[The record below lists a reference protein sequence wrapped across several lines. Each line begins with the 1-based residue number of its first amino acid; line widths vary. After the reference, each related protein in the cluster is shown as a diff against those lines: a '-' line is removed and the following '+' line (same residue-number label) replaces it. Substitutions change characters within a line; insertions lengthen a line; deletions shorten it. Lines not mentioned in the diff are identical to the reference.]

1 MVPTTG
7 VSSGRYDGTVHG
19 AMRLR
24 REHARP
30 ARSDRPVVPDPRHL
44 PAFGGREMEQ
54 ERTGYPN
61 WKEIM
66 DSETFAAYES
76 GCTCWR
82 LVDQYVGWV
91 EQPTEMLGITIFTG
105 AMPDGERLPGLPSRY
120 EAFRLVMK
128 ALDRYI
134 LGDSDPLHL
143 DLGSP
148 DSMYSLEY
156 AGCGAE
162 AVRGLRE
169 RHPHGDMLILNQNGH
184 LLTDKDFE

>member
-1 MVPTTG
+1 
-7 VSSGRYDGTVHG
+7 
-19 AMRLR
+19 
-24 REHARP
+24 
-30 ARSDRPVVPDPRHL
+30 
-44 PAFGGREMEQ
+44 
-54 ERTGYPN
+54 
-61 WKEIM
+61 M

-82 LVDQYVGWV
+82 LVDQYVGWD

-128 ALDRYI
+128 ASDRYI

-162 AVRGLRE
+162 AARGLRE
-169 RHPHGDMLILNQNGH
+169 RHPHGDMLMLNQNGH

>member
-1 MVPTTG
+1 
-7 VSSGRYDGTVHG
+7 
-19 AMRLR
+19 
-24 REHARP
+24 
-30 ARSDRPVVPDPRHL
+30 
-44 PAFGGREMEQ
+44 MEQ

-91 EQPTEMLGITIFTG
+91 EQPTEMLGVTIFTG

-162 AVRGLRE
+162 AARGLRE
-169 RHPHGDMLILNQNGH
+169 RHPHGDMLMLNQNGH

>member
-1 MVPTTG
+1 
-7 VSSGRYDGTVHG
+7 
-19 AMRLR
+19 MRLR
-24 REHARP
+24 REHSRP

-162 AVRGLRE
+162 AARRK
-169 RHPHGDMLILNQNGH
+169 RIAPHGDDTSARPCRATGIRRIGANRRRAWRPRHVSSRTRM
-184 LLTDKDFE
+184 

>member
-1 MVPTTG
+1 
-7 VSSGRYDGTVHG
+7 
-19 AMRLR
+19 
-24 REHARP
+24 
-30 ARSDRPVVPDPRHL
+30 
-44 PAFGGREMEQ
+44 
-54 ERTGYPN
+54 
-61 WKEIM
+61 M

-82 LVDQYVGWV
+82 LVDQYVGWD

-148 DSMYSLEY
+148 DSMIRSNMRDAARKPRAAY
-156 AGCGAE
+156 A
-162 AVRGLRE
+162 
-169 RHPHGDMLILNQNGH
+169 NGIR
-184 LLTDKDFE
+184 TATC

>member
-1 MVPTTG
+1 
-7 VSSGRYDGTVHG
+7 
-19 AMRLR
+19 
-24 REHARP
+24 
-30 ARSDRPVVPDPRHL
+30 
-44 PAFGGREMEQ
+44 
-54 ERTGYPN
+54 
-61 WKEIM
+61 M

-82 LVDQYVGWV
+82 LVDQYVGWG
-91 EQPTEMLGITIFTG
+91 EPREMLGITIFTR
-105 AMPDGERLPGLPSRY
+105 AMPDWERLPGLPSRY

-162 AVRGLRE
+162 AARGLRE
-169 RHPHGDMLILNQNGH
+169 RHPHGDMLMLNQNGH
-184 LLTDKDFE
+184 LLADKDFE